1 MRPPIGSGRPVQWW
15 PILAERLCA
24 VHWKRDATP
33 RHGGCRNEI
42 GSSFLRF
49 SLSSPPNSESARPA
63 RLAEARDAVYSK
75 NSRGRE
81 RRSKD
86 NRASRSNVRQSAEG
100 PQCAPI
106 DLILRTPSLGIAA
119 SGRRVVF
126 SYPQFDPYSTKNESP
141 GQALF
146 QRESAPRAQ
155 LHLSDDARS
164 TAAATSSGPLPADT
178 TASRHGSVEAD
189 RYFPVSIGK
198 RAFSSSGDG

>member
-1 MRPPIGSGRPVQWW
+1 M
-15 PILAERLCA
+15 
-24 VHWKRDATP
+24 HWKRDATP

-81 RRSKD
+81 RRSTD

-126 SYPQFDPYSTKNESP
+126 SYPQFDPYSTKNESS
-141 GQALF
+141 GQVLF
-146 QRESAPRAQ
+146 HRESTRRVQ
-155 LHLSDDARS
+155 LCLSDDTCR
-164 TAAATSSGPLPADT
+164 TVTATSSGPLPADT
-178 TASRHGSVEAD
+178 AAPRHGSLEAD
-189 RYFPVSIGK
+189 RYFPVPIRK
-198 RAFSSSGDG
+198 RAFSSSGDGWRPYSHSSNASACTMRAPFSGP